1 MAGSPID
8 PLTARRIVDTL
19 ARVGWYRLALFALLA
34 TVNALLVVSQ
44 IGAPF
49 APDRGYDYRIL
60 LHASQ
65 LADPFVIPQYLWSP
79 YAAWILGPLL
89 SLGFVPWCVLH
100 VAALA
105 LLRRPLL
112 IAVVGL
118 SWPFWFDLTV
128 GNVMIFVAIAGYY
141 ALRGNRVAMV
151 VVLVIAALAPRP
163 LMFPIVAWLLWR
175 QPAAR
180 IWLAGILIAHL
191 GLLIGNGFLV
201 EWVQHVGSRANVEV
215 YNSLN
220 VGPSRF
226 LGPTLGVLLAVP
238 LACLLT
244 LRGRLGWASVAAS
257 YYAFPMYWLMLLLEA
272 VPHDRAAG
280 PRRGTSTHTAEDLRR
295 SAVVAEVQRS

>member
-1 MAGSPID
+1 MSASPIG
-8 PLTARRIVDTL
+8 PLRGRRVVDAL
-19 ARVGWYRLALFALLA
+19 SSLGWTRLALFALLA
-34 TVNALLVVSQ
+34 TVNALLVLSQ

-49 APDRGYDYRIL
+49 APDRAYDYRVL

-65 LADPFVIPQYLWSP
+65 SADPFVIPQYLWSP

-128 GNVMIFVAIAGYY
+128 GNIMIFVAIAAYY

-151 VVLVIAALAPRP
+151 AYLVIAALAPRP
-163 LMFPIVAWLLWR
+163 LMFPLVGWLLWR

-180 IWLAGILIAHL
+180 LWLAGILIVHL
-191 GLLIGNGFLV
+191 SLLIGSGFLV
-201 EWVQHVGSRANVEV
+201 EWVQHVGSRADVEV

-220 VGPSRF
+220 IGPSRF
-226 LGPTLGVLLAVP
+226 LGPTLGIFVAVP

-280 PRRGTSTHTAEDLRR
+280 
-295 SAVVAEVQRS
+295 QRSG

>member
-1 MAGSPID
+1 V
-8 PLTARRIVDTL
+8 LTS
-19 ARVGWYRLALFALLA
+19 VGWFRLALFALLA
-34 TVNALLVVSQ
+34 TVNGLLVASQ
-44 IGAPF
+44 IGGPF
-49 APDRGYDYRIL
+49 APDRGYDYRVL

-65 LADPFVIPQYLWSP
+65 LADPLTIPQYLWSP

-89 SLGFVPWCVLH
+89 SLGFVPWCLLH

-105 LLRRPLL
+105 LLRRPVL

-128 GNVMIFVAIAGYY
+128 GNVMIFVAIAAYY
-141 ALRGNRVAMV
+141 ALRGNRVAIV
-151 VVLVIAALAPRP
+151 AVLVFAALAPRP
-163 LMFPIVAWLLWR
+163 LMFPVVAWLLWR

-180 IWLAGILIAHL
+180 IWLAGILTVHL
-191 GLLIGNGFLV
+191 GLLIGNGFLS
-201 EWVQHVGSRANVEV
+201 EWATHIGSRAYGEV

-226 LGPTLGVLLAVP
+226 LGPTLGVLVAVP

-257 YYAFPMYWLMLLLEA
+257 YYAFPMYWLMLLLE
-272 VPHDRAAG
+272 VGPHDRAAG
-280 PRRGTSTHTAEDLRR
+280 RPWGTGKRTPR
-295 SAVVAEVQRS
+295 